1 MENNHKLP
9 GSPSES
15 VVRGSAGTG
24 RQAGLR
30 ILCRKAWG
38 FNSPLPHHEGFDI
51 SNTLF
56 PLGADW
62 VYEIVFKPL
71 YRIDVGDTL
80 NLVMVSFQPADIR
93 VTTSVIR

>member
-1 MENNHKLP
+1 
-9 GSPSES
+9 
-15 VVRGSAGTG
+15 
-24 RQAGLR
+24 
-30 ILCRKAWG
+30 
-38 FNSPLPHHEGFDI
+38 
-51 SNTLF
+51 
-56 PLGADW
+56 LGADW